1 MLTPERVDSVGLVLF
16 GVAFFAHAKV
26 GGIHQASY
34 AGQHLLTIQVL
45 APQVVTSDLPH
56 LGQVVGK
63 AQDALELLPLLA
75 LAILGV
81 VEILEPARGVVAD
94 GLNLCGRTAGYMNL
108 LPGRRHL
115 KVLDTRQDL
124 LLAYSLAGIRVAVEK
139 PLLL

>member
-1 MLTPERVDSVGLVLF
+1 VLPSEGRDTVGLILF
-16 GVAFFAHAKV
+16 GVTLV
-26 GGIHQASY
+26 PDSEISCVYQAGH
-34 AGQHLLTIQVL
+34 AGQHLLTIQTL
-45 APQVVTSDLPH
+45 APQVVTGGLPH

-75 LAILGV
+75 LAIPGV
-81 VEILEPARGVVAD
+81 VEILEPARRVVAD
-94 GLNLCGRTAGYMNL
+94 GLNLCGRTAGYVNL